1 MIYSKNVKFTSSASW
16 NALNTSYGK
25 QANKSITN
33 QLFKYVFLIRFGS
46 DITSP
51 DSWQEK
57 YDEINEKK
65 KLILFLYL
73 CEHMLYE
80 NLK

>member
-1 MIYSKNVKFTSSASW
+1 LIYSKNVKFTSSASW

-51 DSWQEK
+51 DSWEEK

-65 KLILFLYL
+65 RSLFYFFT
-73 CEHMLYE
+73 CVNICCM
-80 NLK
+80 KI